1 VGKTEERIAEF
12 VVETTPDEVPARAF
26 AAAARSCLDCIG
38 CMLAGASQPIGQL
51 VAAYVQAETPA
62 GDCTVVGT
70 SLKTS
75 RSMAALANGTLAHA
89 LDDDD
94 TSNFAHASVVLLP
107 PALALGESLGV
118 SGRELLTAYL
128 IGLEVGVNLA
138 RGAHYA
144 QGARIIHSTTVFG
157 TLAATAVAARL
168 LGLSQPQTVMALGIA
183 GSTPGGVLQNFGT
196 YTKPLHAGLTARNA
210 VMAAQLAGDGWN
222 ASDNIIESRAGWAAA
237 YIGAGNY
244 DPAAMV
250 KDLGRDWTATETLR
264 IKRYPCCG
272 SNHLGL
278 DSLLSLIAEHGFSA
292 DEVEE
297 VEVAGLPAY
306 SHVLFY
312 PEPTSAYQGKF
323 SIHYTLAP
331 ALLDG
336 KIDVDS
342 YQDDKLAR
350 PELADTLRK
359 IEVKV
364 MSNWDPA
371 FNSPLPSSTPIT
383 VRLKDGRTL
392 SRTTVRQQMYGTAAN
407 PLSDDDLAAKFRAN
421 ARRILSL
428 DQAEAALRTLLGLET
443 CSDVRDALA
452 TVALGSAEPVTR

>member
-12 VVETTPDEVPARAF
+12 VAETTPDEIPARAL
-26 AAAARSCLDCIG
+26 AAAARSALDCIG
-38 CMLAGASQPIGQL
+38 CMLASASQPIGRL
-51 VAAYVQAETPA
+51 MAAYAEEEGPR

-70 SLKTS
+70 SYRTS

-138 RGAHYA
+138 RGSHYA
-144 QGARIIHSTTVFG
+144 QGARGFHSTPIFG
-157 TLAATAVAARL
+157 TMAATAVAARL
-168 LGLSQPQTVMALGIA
+168 LRLTQPQTVMALGIA
-183 GSTPGGVLQNFGT
+183 GSTPSGVLQNFGT
-196 YTKPLHAGLTARNA
+196 YTKPLHAGMTARNA
-210 VMAAQLAGDGWN
+210 VMAAQLAGDGWT
-222 ASDNIIESRAGWAAA
+222 ACDNIIESRAGWASS

-250 KDLGRDWTATETLR
+250 KDLGRGWTATETLR
-264 IKRYPCCG
+264 LKRYPCCG

-278 DSLLSLIAEHGFSA
+278 DSLLSLMAEHGFSA
-292 DEVEE
+292 EDVER

-323 SIHYTLAP
+323 SIHYTLAT

-342 YQDDKLAR
+342 YQDDKLSR
-350 PELADTLRK
+350 PELAEALRK
-359 IEVKV
+359 IDVKV

-371 FNSPLPSSTPIT
+371 FSSPLPGQTPIT
-383 VRLKDGRTL
+383 VRLKDGRSLT
-392 SRTTVRQQMYGTAAN
+392 RTTVRQQMYGGAAN
-407 PLSDDDLAAKFRAN
+407 PLSDEDLAAKFRAN
-421 ARRILSL
+421 ARRILSP
-428 DQAEAALRTLLGLET
+428 DQAEVALRSLADLQT
-443 CSDVRDALA
+443 CGDVREALA
-452 TVALGSAEPVTR
+452 TVALGAAEPATR